1 MFRKIKVRKPKQL
14 TIKTIADLL
23 SVLNRS
29 KDLLSAFTSVMVG
42 LDREYRED
50 FGTMA
55 VTLKNGRYRLI
66 IGDTMDEM
74 AADPANHT
82 QLGVILCHEL
92 VHIVQ
97 MHIEQSLALYAEMD
111 TDEDKQLWA
120 KVNPLAV
127 DYADNSVCIQ
137 TGLFTE
143 AQFLHSAPLK
153 EDGVGE
159 YRGVLPS
166 DMGLEFGLSYREYF
180 DTLWSLYKNETPPS
194 EWPGMPGGSR
204 GDKGVEEAK
213 EYMDKMSGGGNPFQH
228 IEDILGEDLEGMD
241 PDQIDDLVATAKAAA
256 EEVKRKVVE
265 GMKKRGHGGAGIC
278 ELIEKSM
285 EGPKMNWREILGE
298 FVQEARE
305 LSEDPLSTNMKLSV
319 AMLDLVKKSPYRL
332 SAAPG
337 TTKKPI
343 FKVGVFI
350 DTSGSVSKEMLSVF
364 LTEIDGILEDGT
376 ELLMIHCDSKISHV
390 EEVEVGGSISAEVH
404 GRGGTCFN
412 PPFEYILE
420 EGIDLDLVLYF
431 TDGEAPLPREE
442 NRVDIP
448 VLWVVTEG
456 CCIPGN
462 YWSGPR
468 AEVGEL
474 KELDYGAV
482 LAISRD

>member
-1 MFRKIKVRKPKQL
+1 MFRKIKVRKPRQL
-14 TIKTIADLL
+14 TVRTIADLL

-42 LDREYRED
+42 LDREYKED

-66 IGDTMDEM
+66 IGETMDEM

-82 QLGVILCHEL
+82 QLGIILCHEL
-92 VHIVQ
+92 VHIIQ
-97 MHIEQSLALYAEMD
+97 LHIEQSLHLLSEMD
-111 TDEDKQLWA
+111 TEADKQLWGM
-120 KVNPLAV
+120 VNPLAV

-180 DTLWSLYKNETPPS
+180 DILWDLYKNGTPPP
-194 EWPGMPGGSR
+194 EWPGMPGGSK

-213 EYMDKMSGGGNPFQH
+213 EYMDKMSGGGNPFKH
-228 IEDILGEDLEGMD
+228 IEDILGEDLENMTH
-241 PDQIDDLVATAKAAA
+241 DQLEDLVATAQAAA
-256 EEVKRKVVE
+256 DEVKRQVVE
-265 GMKKRGHGGAGIC
+265 GMQKRGHGSSGIC
-278 ELIEKSM
+278 QLIEKSM
-285 EGPKMNWREILGE
+285 EGPKMNWREILAE

-305 LSEDPLSTNMKLSV
+305 MSEDPLSTNMKLSV

-376 ELLMIHCDSKISHV
+376 EILMIHCDSRISHV
-390 EEVEVGGSISAEVH
+390 EEIEVGGSISAEVH

-412 PPFEYILE
+412 PPFEYIIE
-420 EGIDLDLVLYF
+420 EDIGLDVILYF

-442 NRVDIP
+442 NRVDTP

-456 CCIPGN
+456 CFLPGKS
-462 YWSGPR
+462 WSSPR
-468 AEVGEL
+468 AEAGEF
-474 KELDYGAV
+474 KELEYGTA
-482 LAISRD
+482 LAIS